1 MTFAGSS
8 LARPRPAFEAVAGFY
23 KLPPHDELVRL
34 LIKQHPTRAATFSR
48 RHFFL
53 QAFIGSRSKPETTP
67 STIGFSDFLETML
80 GLQPAD
86 AVVVKMDVEGYE
98 FDIVQTLLADGT
110 HALID
115 EIMLEVHY
123 GHPYMR
129 QTYNWCR
136 TPQFLAVLVL
146 LHVGERHEHVP
157 VAQRRGCLRA
167 SLAVMAFIGS
177 FTTHPCYSS
186 FRSEPQRPTF
196 QEPLY
201 L

>member
-1 MTFAGSS
+1 VTFAGSS

-34 LIKQHPTRAATFSR
+34 LIKGMHPTRAATFSR

-98 FDIVQTLLADGT
+98 FDIVQTLLGDGT

-136 TPQFLAVLVL
+136 TPQFWCFYTLENATSMY
-146 LHVGERHEHVP
+146 
-157 VAQRRGCLRA
+157 QSLRDA
-167 SLAVMAFIGS
+167 GVYA
-177 FTTHPCYSS
+177 HHWP
-186 FRSEPQRPTF
+186 
-196 QEPLY
+196 
-201 L
+201 

>member
-34 LIKQHPTRAATFSR
+34 LTKQGMQPARAATFSR
-48 RHFFL
+48 RHFFV

-67 STIGFSDFLETML
+67 PTIGFSDFLETML

-98 FDIVQTLLADGT
+98 FDIVQTLLVDGT

-136 TPQFLAVLVL
+136 TPQFWCFYTVENATSMY
-146 LHVGERHEHVP
+146 
-157 VAQRRGCLRA
+157 QSLRDA
-167 SLAVMAFIGS
+167 GVYA
-177 FTTHPCYSS
+177 HHWP
-186 FRSEPQRPTF
+186 
-196 QEPLY
+196 
-201 L
+201 